1 MLNDTCCYYLF
12 ISDHIQIEPGFLAEV
27 MEVNEEVAEAESP
40 ADLSGISEAN
50 KTVLKSYVTKV
61 VRAFLPLSNSVVECH
76 PVKVS

>member
-1 MLNDTCCYYLF
+1 MIVTNENELALICLYHLY
-12 ISDHIQIEPGFLAEV
+12 ISNQIQIEPGFLAEV

-61 VRAFLPLSNSVVECH
+61 VKAFLPHN
-76 PVKVS
+76 